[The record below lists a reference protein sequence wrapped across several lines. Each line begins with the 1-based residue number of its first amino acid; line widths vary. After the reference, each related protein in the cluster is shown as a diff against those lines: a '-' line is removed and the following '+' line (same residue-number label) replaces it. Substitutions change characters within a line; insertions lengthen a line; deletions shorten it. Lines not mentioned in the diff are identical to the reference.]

1 MLWEIREIVN
11 RSISTVNWQAAG
23 LTNGHAHGKRNYE
36 SQREAVLTKL
46 QTVVY
51 PLNSKNNGGSNMRHS
66 GCWALLLLVAAS
78 TTSAAAQAQASVA
91 LSADLSRYYFET
103 PAEEVAARAELN
115 AALDHMGRFKGPLDS
130 APQLLGAFRQ
140 YDVVQNLSAKH
151 ERYLHLRCA
160 LNRKDVACDADNLL
174 VSDVAAK
181 TAFLEPEVLAIPED
195 HLRMF
200 FDQEPAL
207 VEYRFALSTIR
218 RDQPHLL
225 PEAGQALLDEFQPQI
240 GDWQFDL
247 YEQVVA
253 GISFGTVQ
261 TSSGP
266 LDVIRQR
273 NLIAADPDGRVREE
287 GFKRRLAG
295 FASQRDLLAF
305 ALIHTVQAQNLLAKA
320 HHYPDAPARKYDSL
334 YFKPEETRNLLAL
347 MAQHGDFAK
356 RYETVRLQDVERGYH
371 QPAHAWDMSAP
382 EPGFSPPVTSLTEA
396 RSIFHEAFAALG
408 NEYQTEFDALLDPS
422 NGRADILPGGA
433 ANRYG
438 GGFSVGSPVSTSILF
453 YGRYDGIFKDL
464 SVIAHEGGHA
474 VHRQLMTE
482 SRVSPSYTRGP
493 NFLFESFAEFNEL
506 VLADFMAEHASNPA
520 LQRYYRERW
529 MNIKGLD
536 AFYGAQDALLEQ
548 SIYDGVSAGTI
559 RNADDLD
566 ALSLKI
572 DSQFSQFP
580 ASTPEVHTRWAMA
593 SLMFE
598 DPLYDVNYVYG
609 GLLALK
615 YYELY
620 STRRA
625 WFVPRYI
632 ALLKNGFNQPPA
644 ELLNQFLGIDLSGP
658 RLLND
663 DLELL
668 NRRLKQLEQAGK

>member
-1 MLWEIREIVN
+1 
-11 RSISTVNWQAAG
+11 
-23 LTNGHAHGKRNYE
+23 
-36 SQREAVLTKL
+36 
-46 QTVVY
+46 
-51 PLNSKNNGGSNMRHS
+51 MRQS
-66 GCWALLLLVAAS
+66 GRWARLLFVVAAS
-78 TTSAAAQAQASVA
+78 ASAAAQVQPPTSAA
-91 LSADLSRYYFET
+91 LSADLSRYYFKT
-103 PAEEVAARAELN
+103 PAEEVAARPELN
-115 AALDHMGRFKGPLDS
+115 AALDQMRRFKGRLDS
-130 APQLLGAFRQ
+130 GSQLLGVLRQ

-160 LNRKDVACDADNLL
+160 LNRKDVACEADNLL

-181 TAFLEPEVLAIPED
+181 TAFLDPEVLAIPED
-195 HLRMF
+195 RLRAF

-207 VEYRFALSTIR
+207 AEYRFALSRIR
-218 RDQPHLL
+218 RGQPHLL

-266 LDVIRQR
+266 LDALRQR

-287 GFKRRLAG
+287 GFKRRFAG

-305 ALIHTVQAQNLLAKA
+305 ALIHTVQAQTLLAKA
-320 HHYPDAPARKYDSL
+320 HYYADAPARKYDDL
-334 YFKPEETRNLLAL
+334 YFKPQETRSLLAS
-347 MAQHGDFAK
+347 MAQHGDIAN
-356 RYETVRLQDVERGYH
+356 RYETIRSQDVERGYH

-382 EPGFSPPVTSLTEA
+382 EPGFSPPITSLSEA
-396 RSIFHEAFAALG
+396 RAIFHDAFAGLG
-408 NEYQTEFDALLDPS
+408 KEYQTEFDALLDPS
-422 NGRADILPGGA
+422 NGRADILPAGA

-438 GGFSVGSPVSTSILF
+438 GGFSVGSPGSTSILF

-482 SRVSPSYTRGP
+482 NRVSPSYAQGP

-506 VLADFMAEHASNPA
+506 VLADFMAERAGNPA

-548 SIYDGVSAGTI
+548 AIYDGVSAGTI
-559 RNADDLD
+559 RNAGDLD

-572 DSQFSQFP
+572 DAQFSQFP
-580 ASTPEVHTRWAMA
+580 ASTPEVRARWAVV

-620 STRRA
+620 STRRE

-632 ALLKNGFNQPPA
+632 ALLKNGFNQAPA
-644 ELLNQFLGIDLSGP
+644 ELLNQFLGIDLSSRG
-658 RLLND
+658 LLND

-668 NRRLKQLEQAGK
+668 NRRLDQLEARSDGK

>member
-1 MLWEIREIVN
+1 
-11 RSISTVNWQAAG
+11 
-23 LTNGHAHGKRNYE
+23 
-36 SQREAVLTKL
+36 
-46 QTVVY
+46 
-51 PLNSKNNGGSNMRHS
+51 MRQS
-66 GCWALLLLVAAS
+66 GCWALFLLVAAS
-78 TTSAAAQAQASVA
+78 TSATAQVQTTTSAA
-91 LSADLSRYYFET
+91 LSADLSRYYFKT

-115 AALDHMGRFKGPLDS
+115 VALDQMGRFKGHLNS
-130 APQLLGAFRQ
+130 AAQLLGVFRQ
-140 YDVVQNLSAKH
+140 QDVVQKLSARH

-160 LNRKDVACDADNLL
+160 LNRKDVACDTDKSLE
-174 VSDVAAK
+174 SEVAAK
-181 TAFLEPEVLAIPED
+181 TAFLDPEILAIPED
-195 HLRMF
+195 RLGAF
-200 FDQEPAL
+200 FKEEPAL
-207 VEYRFALSTIR
+207 AEYRFALSGIWR
-218 RDQPHLL
+218 AQPHLL

-266 LDVIRQR
+266 LDVVRQR
-273 NLIAADPDGRVREE
+273 NLIAADSDGRVREE
-287 GFKRRLAG
+287 GFKRRFAG

-320 HHYPDAPARKYDSL
+320 HHYTDAPARKYDSL
-334 YFKPEETRNLLAL
+334 YFKPEETRSLLAL
-347 MAQHGDFAK
+347 MAQRGDVVK
-356 RYETVRLQDVERGYH
+356 RYETIRSQDFERGYH

-382 EPGFSPPVTSLTEA
+382 EPGFTPPITSLSEA
-396 RSIFHEAFAALG
+396 RAVFHEAFAGLG
-408 NEYQTEFDALLDPS
+408 REYQTEFDALVDPS

-438 GGFSVGSPVSTSILF
+438 GGFSVGFPGSTSMLF
-453 YGRYDGIFKDL
+453 YGRYDGTFKDL

-474 VHRQLMTE
+474 VHHELMNKNG
-482 SRVSPSYTRGP
+482 VSPSYAQGP
-493 NFLFESFAEFNEL
+493 HFLFESFAEFNEL
-506 VLADFMAEHASNPA
+506 VLADFMAEHAATPE

-536 AFYGAQDALLEQ
+536 AFYGAQDAVLEQ
-548 SIYDGVSAGTI
+548 AIYEGVSAGTI
-559 RNADDLD
+559 RNPDDLD

-572 DSQFSQFP
+572 DAQFSQFP
-580 ASTPEVHTRWAMA
+580 ASTPEVRTSWAMD

-598 DPLYDVNYVYG
+598 DPLYNVNYVYG

-615 YYELY
+615 YYQLY
-620 STRRA
+620 STRRE

-658 RLLND
+658 ALLND

-668 NRRLKQLEQAGK
+668 NRRLDQLEANSAGK